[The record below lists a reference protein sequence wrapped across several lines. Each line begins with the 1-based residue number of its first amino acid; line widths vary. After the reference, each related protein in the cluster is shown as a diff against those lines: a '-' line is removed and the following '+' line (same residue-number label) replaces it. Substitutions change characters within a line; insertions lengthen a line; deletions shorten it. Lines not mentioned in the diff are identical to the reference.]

1 MQIENW
7 GGVELSA
14 TRSEIFN
21 FQSRS
26 HCREHGP
33 AMARRGLRALPGDGA
48 QRGGAAFAGF
58 EAKGVEDGKDEDF
71 AVTGVAGVTG

>member
-1 MQIENW
+1 
-7 GGVELSA
+7 
-14 TRSEIFN
+14 
-21 FQSRS
+21 
-26 HCREHGP
+26 
-33 AMARRGLRALPGDGA
+33 MARRGLRALPGDGA